1 MPRLSARVKSKLKDL
16 RRLERL
22 GLYNPKEPISRSHIT
37 SHAEKLLRK
46 FAPVLSGKA
55 TVVTAKAGTVQI
67 ASEVATR
74 KPILKK
80 LSARQRAAYYRSV
93 DTVVGDK
100 IVVPVK
106 KGEHPRFNKKTGE
119 IEVDMKV
126 SGKTRRARLL
136 PIRITSIDDLR
147 RIDSTGQV
155 FGLPIRHF
163 GSDVVN
169 WSFYEDVEELI
180 QDITLYYRNTKLAR
194 YVVLVPKTKSG
205 LRSSSRVSD
214 TDDEETEE

>member
-1 MPRLSARVKSKLKDL
+1 MPRLTAREKVKLKGL
-16 RRLERL
+16 RTLERL
-22 GLYNPKEPISRSHIT
+22 GLYKPKEAITRKHIT
-37 SHAEKLLRK
+37 THGEKLLRK
-46 FAPVLSGKA
+46 FAPVLSGRA

-126 SGKTRRARLL
+126 SGRCDGRACYQ
-136 PIRITSIDDLR
+136 S
-147 RIDSTGQV
+147 
-155 FGLPIRHF
+155 
-163 GSDVVN
+163 
-169 WSFYEDVEELI
+169 
-180 QDITLYYRNTKLAR
+180 K
-194 YVVLVPKTKSG
+194 
-205 LRSSSRVSD
+205 
-214 TDDEETEE
+214 